1 MRRVGRINVKV
12 GLFVLFICLAC
23 ASGASAQSTATLQGI
38 VTDPQG
44 AIVSGARV
52 TVRSQATGVERTAQ
66 TGEDGNYQIAALP
79 PGVYT
84 LEVQA
89 QGFQTQTASGLTVEV
104 ARTVVQNFQL
114 TVGSVSQTVTV
125 VSDTPVVETATV
137 SVGQVID
144 QKTVQEIPLNG
155 RHMVDLGL
163 LVPGTVAPN
172 PATGFLTAPIRGQ
185 GALAFNTAGQR
196 EDTTNYQINGIN
208 LNDMVQNQITF
219 QPSINTVSE
228 FKADNSTF
236 SAEYGRNS
244 GAVVNI
250 ATRSGSN
257 AFHGEL
263 FEFLRNDA
271 LDARNLFSSTLAHP
285 PPFKRNQFGGNLGG
299 PIRKDRAFFF
309 FSYEGLRQRQGLN
322 FNTVVLDAAQ
332 RAGVTDP
339 ISRRLL
345 EFIPL
350 PNSGPNRFIG
360 SGTAPVNIDQWTGDV
375 SYNLSDDD
383 RVHGYYAFQRD
394 LRGEPNL
401 QNNSVPGFGDTRQSR
416 RQIFTLNET
425 HTFGPTLVNEA
436 RFGFNRIHITFTPNS
451 LLDPTEFGINVGHSQ
466 EIGLPQITIG
476 GTGINIGGPSNFPQ
490 GRSDTTFVTSDTL
503 SYLRGSHSFKF
514 GGEFRRFYN
523 NNFTL
528 DPGAFA
534 FGSVAAFQ
542 TGLGNAFNITLGDRG
557 SSIGTGA
564 LGLFVQ
570 DNYKARP
577 GLTLEL
583 GLRYDWNMTPTER
596 FNRFVVFDP
605 ETVSLV
611 RVGQGIDKL
620 YRQNAQ
626 NIQPRVGLAWNPF
639 GDDRTVVRTAYAILV
654 DQPVT
659 NTVTGPTANPPLA
672 TPLTFAGNIRLSN
685 AAAVAA
691 SAGLAPNTID
701 HDFRNAYV
709 QSWNLNVQRA
719 VRPTLGVMLGYFGSK
734 GTHLRI
740 SRNLNQFVNVNG
752 VLRRP
757 FPNICDPRTDPR
769 CASVANPILPGAALG
784 NITQIESTGNS
795 SYNAL
800 WATAD
805 KRLARHFQFNASY
818 TWSKSIDY
826 NSLNSQGVVVQD
838 SYNLRG
844 DRGLSDYDARHRFV
858 ISGLYE
864 LPWKRNQLVEG
875 WQLGTVFQVQSG
887 NPVNILAGNPLAIPG
902 TGIGAG
908 AGVAT
913 FTGLGTVRPDLVGPA
928 EVVGDIGRWFTN
940 TVCDPRGGACPTGS
954 VFALPVALG
963 PGGQNVYHF
972 GNLGRNVIIGPGFN
986 NLDFSV
992 IKNTKLTEDVR
1003 VQFRAEFFDL
1013 FNHANLGQPGRTA
1026 QVGSATFGLITNTRF
1041 PTGDSGSSRQIQ
1053 FALKLLF

>member
-1 MRRVGRINVKV
+1 MFERKSSN
-12 GLFVLFICLAC
+12 GLLHTLLAVAFCLGLC
-23 ASGASAQSTATLQGI
+23 ADASAQSTATLQGT

-44 AIVSGARV
+44 AVVNGAKV
-52 TVRSQATGVERTAQ
+52 TVRSRETGAERAAQ
-66 TGEDGNYQIAALP
+66 TDEAGGYQFASLQ
-79 PGVYT
+79 PGTYGV
-84 LEVQA
+84 EVQA
-89 QGFQTQTASGLTVEV
+89 QGFQTHVVSAVSLEV

-125 VSDTPVVETATV
+125 VSDAPVIETATT
-137 SVGQVID
+137 SVGTVIN
-144 QKTVQEIPLNG
+144 QRTVQEIPLNG
-155 RHMVDLGL
+155 RHFVDLGL
-163 LVPGTVAPN
+163 LIPGSVAPPQN
-172 PATGFLTAPIRGQ
+172 GFLTAPLRGQ
-185 GALAFNTAGQR
+185 GSFAFNTAGNR
-196 EDTTNYQINGIN
+196 EDTVNFQINGIN

-257 AFHGEL
+257 EWHGEL

-299 PIRKDRAFFF
+299 RIPVPHFGEGRGPAFHLAKDKAFFF
-309 FSYEGLRQRQGLN
+309 FSYEGLRQRQGLT

-339 ISRRLL
+339 VSRRLL

-350 PNSGPNRFIG
+350 ANSGTNRFIG
-360 SGTAPVNIDQWTGDV
+360 SGTAPVNLDQWTGDV
-375 SYNLSDDD
+375 SYELGKND
-383 RVHGYYAFQRD
+383 RLHGYYAFQRD

-401 QNNSVPGFGDTRQSR
+401 QGNSVPGFGDTRQSR

-425 HTFGPTLVNEA
+425 HTFGPTVVNEA
-436 RFGFNRIHITFTPNS
+436 RFGLNRIRITFTPNAQ
-451 LLDPTEFGINVGHSQ
+451 LNPADFGIAVGHGQ
-466 EIGLPQITIG
+466 EIGLPQVTVG

-503 SYLRGSHSFKF
+503 SYLRGTHSFKF

-528 DPGAFA
+528 DTGTFG

-542 TGLGNAFNITLGDRG
+542 TGLGNAFSITLGDRG

-596 FNRFVVFDP
+596 FDRFVVFDP
-605 ETVSLV
+605 ATASLV
-611 RVGQGIDKL
+611 RVGQGIDNL
-620 YRQNAQ
+620 YRQNNQ
-626 NIQPRVGLAWNPF
+626 NFQPRVGLAWDPF
-639 GDDRTVVRTAYAILV
+639 GDDKTVVRTAYAVLV

-659 NTVTGPTANPPLA
+659 NSVTGPTANPPLA
-672 TPLTFAGNIRLSN
+672 TPLTFAGNVRLTN
-685 AAAVAA
+685 AATTAA
-691 SAGLAPNTID
+691 NAGLAPNTID
-701 HDFRNAYV
+701 HGFRNAYV

-719 VRPTLGVMLGYFGSK
+719 VTPTLGVMLGYFGSK

-740 SRNLNQFVNVNG
+740 SRNLNQFVNG
-752 VLRRP
+752 VRP
-757 FPNICDPRTDPR
+757 FPRLS
-769 CASVANPILPGAALG
+769 ASSPILPGAQLG
-784 NITQIESTGNS
+784 NITQIESSANS
-795 SYNAL
+795 SYNAMWL
-800 WATAD
+800 SAD
-805 KRLARHFQFNASY
+805 KRMARHFQFNASY

-858 ISGLYE
+858 ISGIYE
-864 LPWKRNQLVEG
+864 LPWKGNQLVEG
-875 WQLGTVFQVQSG
+875 WQLGTIFQAQTG
-887 NPVNILAGNPLAIPG
+887 NPVNILAGNPLAIPN
-902 TGIGAG
+902 TTIGAG

-913 FTGLGTVRPDLVGPA
+913 FTGLGTIRPDLVGPV
-928 EVVGDIGRWFTN
+928 EIIGDISRWFTN
-940 TVCDPRGGACPTGS
+940 TVCDPRGGACPSGA
-954 VFALPVALG
+954 VFALPVAFV
-963 PGGQNVYHF
+963 GGQNVYHF
-972 GNLGRNVIIGPGFN
+972 GSLGRNVIIGPGFN
-986 NLDFSV
+986 NVDFSV
-992 IKNTKLTEDVR
+992 IKNTHLTEDVR

>member
-1 MRRVGRINVKV
+1 MFERKSSS
-12 GLFVLFICLAC
+12 GLLNSLLLNSLLAAAFCLCLGAD
-23 ASGASAQSTATLQGI
+23 ASAQSTATLQGT

-44 AIVSGARV
+44 AVLGGAKV
-52 TVRSQATGVERTAQ
+52 TVRSQATGAERAAETDAE
-66 TGEDGNYQIAALP
+66 GAYQFASLQ
-79 PGVYT
+79 PGAYHV
-84 LEVQA
+84 EVQA
-89 QGFQTQTASGLTVEV
+89 QGFQTHVVNSLSLEV

-125 VSDTPVVETATV
+125 VSDAPVIETATT
-137 SVGQVID
+137 SVGTVINER
-144 QKTVQEIPLNG
+144 TVQNIPLNG
-155 RHMVDLGL
+155 RHFVDLGL
-163 LVPGTVAPN
+163 LIPGSVAPPQN
-172 PATGFLTAPIRGQ
+172 GFLTAPLRGQ
-185 GALAFNTAGQR
+185 GSFAFNTAGNR
-196 EDTTNYQINGIN
+196 EDTVNFQINGIN

-257 AFHGEL
+257 EFHGEL

-271 LDARNLFSSTLAHP
+271 LDARNLFNSTLPHP

-299 PIRKDRAFFF
+299 PVVKDKAFFF
-309 FSYEGLRQRQGLN
+309 FSYEGLRQRQGLS

-339 ISRRLL
+339 ISRQLL
-345 EFIPL
+345 DFIPL
-350 PNSGPNRFIG
+350 ANSGTNRFIG

-375 SYNLSDDD
+375 SYNLTNDD
-383 RVHGYYAFQRD
+383 RLHGYYAFQRD

-425 HTFGPTLVNEA
+425 HTFGPVVVNEA
-436 RFGFNRIHITFTPNS
+436 RFGFNRIHITFTPNA
-451 LLDPTEFGINVGHSQ
+451 LLNPTEFGISVGVNQ
-466 EIGLPQITIG
+466 PIGLPQITIG
-476 GTGINIGGPSNFPQ
+476 GTGVNIGGPSNFPQ

-503 SYLRGSHSFKF
+503 SYLRGAHSFKF

-564 LGLFVQ
+564 LGLFAQ

-596 FNRFVVFDP
+596 FDRFVVFDP
-605 ETVSLV
+605 ATASLV
-611 RVGQGIDKL
+611 RVGQGVGEI
-620 YRQNAQ
+620 YEQN
-626 NIQPRVGLAWNPF
+626 NKNLQPRVGLAWDPF
-639 GDDRTVVRTAYAILV
+639 RDGKTSVRTAYAILV

-672 TPLTFAGNIRLSN
+672 TPLTFAGNIRLTSAQAT
-685 AAAVAA
+685 AAAG
-691 SAGLAPNTID
+691 GLAPNTID
-701 HDFRNAYV
+701 HGFRNAYV

-719 VRPTLGVMLGYFGSK
+719 LTPTLGVMLGYFGSK

-740 SRNLNQFVNVNG
+740 SRNLNQFVNG
-752 VLRRP
+752 VRP
-757 FPNICDPRTDPR
+757 FARLS
-769 CASVANPILPGAALG
+769 ASSPILPGAALG
-784 NITQIESTGNS
+784 NITQIESTANS
-795 SYNAL
+795 SYNAMWL
-800 WATAD
+800 TAD
-805 KRLARHFQFNASY
+805 KRLDRHFQFNASY

-858 ISGLYE
+858 LSGLYE
-864 LPWKRNQLVEG
+864 LPFKGNRLVEG
-875 WQLGTVFQVQSG
+875 WQLGTVFQTQSG
-887 NPVNILAGNPLAIPG
+887 NPVNILAGNPLAVAG

-908 AGVAT
+908 AGIAT
-913 FTGLGTVRPDLVGPA
+913 FTGLGTVRPDLVGP
-928 EVVGDIGRWFTN
+928 VQINGTINQWFTN
-940 TVCDPRGGACPTGS
+940 TVCDPRGGACPSGS
-954 VFALPVALG
+954 SFALPVAFV
-963 PGGQNVYHF
+963 GGQNVYHF
-972 GNLGRNVIIGPGFN
+972 GSLGRNVIIGPGFTN
-986 NLDFSV
+986 MDFSV
-992 IKNTKLTEDVR
+992 VKNTKLTEAAR
-1003 VQFRAEFFDL
+1003 VQFRAEFFDI

>member
-1 MRRVGRINVKV
+1 MFERKSSSR
-12 GLFVLFICLAC
+12 LPHTLLAAAFCLAFGV
-23 ASGASAQSTATLQGI
+23 SASAQSTATLQGT

-44 AIVSGARV
+44 ATVNGAKV
-52 TVRSQATGVERTAQ
+52 TARSRETGSTRTAQ
-66 TGEDGNYQIAALP
+66 TDESGIYQFASLQ
-79 PGVYT
+79 PGTYSV
-84 LEVQA
+84 EVQA
-89 QGFQTQTASGLTVEV
+89 QGFQTHLVDAVALEV
-104 ARTVVQNFQL
+104 ARVVVQNVQL

-125 VSDTPVVETATV
+125 VSDAPVIESATT
-137 SVGQVID
+137 SVGTVIN
-144 QKTVQEIPLNG
+144 QRTVQEIPLNG
-155 RHMVDLGL
+155 RHFVDLGL
-163 LVPGTVAPN
+163 LIPGSVAPPQN
-172 PATGFLTAPIRGQ
+172 GFLTAPLRGQ
-185 GALAFNTAGQR
+185 GSFAFNTAGNR
-196 EDTTNYQINGIN
+196 EDTVNFQINGIN

-263 FEFLRNDA
+263 FEYLRNDA
-271 LDARNLFSSTLAHP
+271 LDARNLFSSTLPHP

-299 PIRKDRAFFF
+299 PILKDKAFFF
-309 FSYEGLRQRQGLN
+309 FSYEGLRQRQGLT
-322 FNTVVLDAAQ
+322 FNTVVLDATQ

-339 ISRRLL
+339 VSRRLL
-345 EFIPL
+345 DFIPVA
-350 PNSGPNRFIG
+350 NSGANRFIG

-375 SYNLSDDD
+375 SYNLSNDD

-401 QNNSVPGFGDTRQSR
+401 QGNSVPGFGDTRQSH

-425 HTFGPTLVNEA
+425 HTFGPTVVNEA
-436 RFGFNRIHITFTPNS
+436 RFGFNRIHITFTPNA
-451 LLDPTEFGINVGHSQ
+451 LLDPTEFGIGVGVSQ
-466 EIGLPQITIG
+466 PIGLPQITVG
-476 GTGINIGGPSNFPQ
+476 GTGINLGGPSNFPQ

-503 SYLRGSHSFKF
+503 SYLRGNHSFKF

-528 DPGAFA
+528 DPGTFG

-542 TGLGNAFNITLGDRG
+542 TGTGNAFNITLGDRG

-564 LGLFVQ
+564 LGLFAQ
-570 DNYKARP
+570 DNYKARSN
-577 GLTLEL
+577 LTLEL

-596 FNRFVVFDP
+596 FDRFVVFDP
-605 ETVSLV
+605 ATASLV
-611 RVGQGIDKL
+611 RVGQGIDEI
-620 YRQNAQ
+620 YRQNSQ
-626 NIQPRVGLAWNPF
+626 NLQPRVGLSWDPF
-639 GDDRTVVRTAYAILV
+639 GDGKTSVRTAYAILV

-672 TPLTFAGNIRLSN
+672 TPLTFAGTIRLPN
-685 AAAVAA
+685 AAATAA

-701 HDFRNAYV
+701 HDFHNAYV

-719 VRPTLGVMLGYFGSK
+719 VTPTLGVMLGYFGSK

-740 SRNLNQFVNVNG
+740 SRNLNQPVNG
-752 VLRRP
+752 VRP
-757 FPNICDPRTDPR
+757 FIRLSP
-769 CASVANPILPGAALG
+769 SSPILPGALMG
-784 NITQIESTGNS
+784 NITQIESSANS
-795 SYNAL
+795 SYNAM
-800 WATAD
+800 WATVD
-805 KRLARHFQFNASY
+805 KRLARHYQFNASY

-864 LPWKRNQLVEG
+864 LPWRGNQLVEG
-875 WQLGTVFQVQSG
+875 WQLGTIFQVQSG
-887 NPVNILAGNPLAIPG
+887 NPVNILAGNPLAIAG

-913 FTGLGTVRPDLVGPA
+913 FTGLATVRPDLVGPVQINGSIA
-928 EVVGDIGRWFTN
+928 QWFTN
-940 TVCDPRGGACPTGS
+940 TVCDPRGGTCPSGA
-954 VFALPVALG
+954 VFALPVALA
-963 PGGQNVYHF
+963 GGQNVYHF
-972 GNLGRNVIIGPGFN
+972 GSLGRNVIIGPGFN
-986 NLDFSV
+986 NVDFSV
-992 IKNTKLTEDVR
+992 IKNTKLTEAAR